1 MQLTRAADYALR
13 GMIFLARQ
21 DSLKYTRI
29 SEIAD
34 NEKVPE
40 KFMRKLIHILNQKGY
55 LESVRGKNGGI
66 RLGRDPDKLSILDIV
81 EAVEGP
87 MALNICLKEPN
98 ECDLKDICSMC
109 SVWSEAQIALMA
121 VLRKYSLTDMAND
134 TTRKVV

>member
-87 MALNICLKEPN
+87 MALNLCLKEPS
-98 ECDLKDICSMC
+98 ECDLKDICSMG